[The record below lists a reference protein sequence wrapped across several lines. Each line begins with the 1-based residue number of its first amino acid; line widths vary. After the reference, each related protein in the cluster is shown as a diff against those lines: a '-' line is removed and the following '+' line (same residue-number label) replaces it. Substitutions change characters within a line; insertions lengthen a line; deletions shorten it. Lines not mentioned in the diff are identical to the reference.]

1 MSLRVA
7 LGCHPELGE
16 EDAHVRATIHGLS
29 VVGAEVMPLTR
40 PDQWPDIPPDVLHYA
55 GRFHVQSAV
64 NLVAHAQRL
73 GVPFFLTCRFTSAGC
88 DYNEDLW
95 QRGQAAAVAAARVL
109 FVPESNLA
117 GLQSDLDRK
126 DLVALPEMPDLPA
139 LETADAD
146 AFRTL
151 FKIERPYLLLLADRV
166 EEEQQQHLLLAAAK
180 MTGLPAVVFGSIK
193 PDDYRARCDFEA
205 APATVYAGTLPAPL
219 RGGSLFGAAAAVL
232 MAPRQRDHATHLL
245 TALSADLPVVA
256 GPGSTIP
263 DGCSDR
269 VTIAD
274 PQVPA
279 LFAAAIQAALDSH
292 RSPQSQ
298 ANVEWKPESL
308 GCALLRGYGAIPANR
323 EMA

>member
-7 LGCHPELGE
+7 LGCHPDLGE

-29 VVGAEVMPLTR
+29 VVGAEITPLTR
-40 PDQWPDIPPDVLHYA
+40 PDQWPDTPPDVLHYV
-55 GRFHVQSAV
+55 GQFHVQSAV

-73 GVPFFLTCRFTSAGC
+73 GVPFFLTCRLNSSDC
-88 DYNEDLW
+88 DQNGDLW
-95 QRGQAAAVAAARVL
+95 QRGQAAAIAAARVL

-117 GLQSDLDRK
+117 SLQSDLDRK

-139 LETADAD
+139 LETADAG

-151 FKIERPYLLLLADRV
+151 FKIDRPYLLLLADRV

-180 MTGLPAVVFGSIK
+180 MTGLPAVVLGSIE
-193 PDDYRARCDFEA
+193 PDDYRSRCEFEA
-205 APATVYAGTLPAPL
+205 APATVYAGALPAPL
-219 RGGSLFGAAAAVL
+219 RGGALFGAAAAVL

-245 TALSADLPVVA
+245 TALAAGQPVVA
-256 GPGSTIP
+256 GPGITMP
-263 DGCSDR
+263 EGCSDR

-279 LFAAAIQAALDSH
+279 LFAAAIQAALDSN
-292 RSPQSQ
+292 RPPRPP
-298 ANVEWKPESL
+298 AIVEWTPENL
-308 GCALLRGYGAIPANR
+308 GCALLRGYGAIPAQR
-323 EMA
+323 GLA